1 LNGVVWTEVGEG
13 QFDVEQVGAAALVEE
28 FLDVVG
34 FFEVA
39 VSLVAVGM
47 GGDEVV
53 GVIEAEAIGEGL
65 EGEAL
70 GGVERGHGVTVQRPG
85 GGALDMPVAHIC
97 LARGGRL
104 ATACA
109 SSFWRMVNQLPCWCG
124 APPRG
129 ISRIVTNGSV
139 GTP

>member
-1 LNGVVWTEVGEG
+1 MNGVVWTEVGEG

-70 GGVERGHGVTVQRPG
+70 GGVERGHGTVYK
-85 GGALDMPVAHIC
+85 
-97 LARGGRL
+97 
-104 ATACA
+104 ATNWACA
-109 SSFWRMVNQLPCWCG
+109 GDTKGFSQDHTDYYIPNNIPKKLWLKPL
-124 APPRG
+124 APNALVLRVRHKE
-129 ISRIVTNGSV
+129 S
-139 GTP
+139 